1 MTKNAREK
9 RLCRMYVL
17 IKQKEIINHVYHKF
31 THAQE
36 LININEDELIYNWVS
51 FGHDDV
57 SVTETGIE
65 HLDTNFSLSGWLYL
79 YLFHLAFFSHSPT
92 YRRYPYIIKDNIFI
106 SFVHYI
112 HLLSN

>member
-1 MTKNAREK
+1 M
-9 RLCRMYVL
+9 
-17 IKQKEIINHVYHKF
+17 HVYHRF
-31 THAQE
+31 THARTR
-36 LININEDELIYNWVS
+36 ININEDELIYNWES

-92 YRRYPYIIKDNIFI
+92 YRRYPYIKTIYLFI
-106 SFVHYI
+106 TCIYRQI
-112 HLLSN
+112 N